1 MKIVLIS
8 ADESRGGMGVRTLSA
23 CLRER
28 GFETVIVLMANLES
42 GYAGFRWDDLFALCK
57 GADLIGVSFMT
68 HAVDKAVEI
77 KNRLSKIT
85 SAPILAG
92 GIHASLA
99 PESLLEDFSYVCH
112 GEGEDL
118 IVEMARRIEHGEEL
132 GNIPGLWS
140 NIGGVVI
147 KNPAA
152 ALTRDINGYPFPDYD
167 MTHQYVIDGEGLTLI
182 RPTPL
187 HMSIE
192 DFVVLG
198 SRGCPHHCTYCCNR
212 KIKNDFPWRKKVA
225 HYSVDYLIALLKE
238 VKQRFPEVKSF
249 WIEDDTFFA
258 KELAEIK
265 LFAER
270 YKEQIGMPFK
280 ILISPWTYSKE
291 KLDPLVDAGMEKLM
305 MGIQSG
311 CERVNKDLYDRNMT
325 NQRLL
330 DIARSLH
337 EYPQL
342 LKCYDFIGMNPFET
356 ADDLIETTRF
366 IRELPEPFY
375 MFSNNLAFY
384 PGTELSEQA
393 IRAGIDISRR
403 VKHSEAE
410 VGYGILLHDKLEHKI
425 FHLLLLLMSGMIT
438 RRMCGRV
445 PRIMLSEPM
454 LRLYAFSDRALPG
467 VSNAAAVAL
476 TAFCYYCNWKKLVK
490 KVFSPRTIGAVR
502 HFLARL
508 RGEERSS

>member
-1 MKIVLIS
+1 
-8 ADESRGGMGVRTLSA
+8 MGVRTLSA

-28 GFETVIVLMANLES
+28 GFETVVVLMANLEAD
-42 GYAGFRWDDLFALCK
+42 YTGFRWDDLFALCK
-57 GADLIGVSFMT
+57 DSGLIGISCMT
-68 HAVDKAVEI
+68 HAVNKAVEVR
-77 KNRLSKIT
+77 KRLAEVT
-85 SAPILAG
+85 AAPILAG
-92 GIHASLA
+92 GIHATLD
-99 PESLLEDFSYVCH
+99 PESLLKSFQYVCH
-112 GEGEDL
+112 GEGEDM
-118 IVEMARRIEHGEEL
+118 IVEMARRLENGEAL
-132 GNIPGLWS
+132 NDIPGLWS
-140 NIGGVVI
+140 NTGGVI
-147 KNPAA
+147 IRNPAA
-152 ALTRDINGYPFPDYD
+152 ALERDVNEYPFPDYD
-167 MTHQYVIDGEGLTLI
+167 MTHQYVIDGGGLTPV
-182 RPTPL
+182 RPIPF

-212 KIKNDFPWRKKVA
+212 KIKADFPWRKKVV
-225 HYSVDYLIALLKE
+225 HYSVDYLIDLLRE
-238 VKQRFPEVKSF
+238 VKRCFPEVKSF

-258 KELAEIK
+258 KSLEEIK
-265 LFAER
+265 LFAGR
-270 YKEQIGMPFK
+270 YKEEIALPFK

-311 CERVNKDLYDRNMT
+311 CERVNKELYDRNMT

-356 ADDLIETTRF
+356 TNDLVETTRF
-366 IRELPEPFY
+366 IRELPVPFY

-384 PGTELSEQA
+384 PGTELSDQA

-410 VGYGILLHDKLEHKI
+410 VGYGILLHDKLDHKL
-425 FHLLLLLMSGMIT
+425 FHLLLLLMSGMVT

-445 PRIMLSEPM
+445 PRFMISEPM
-454 LRLYAFSDRALPG
+454 IRFYASIDLICPKLGNAIA
-467 VSNAAAVAL
+467 VSL
-476 TAFCYYCNWKKLVK
+476 TAVCHYCNWKKLVK
-490 KVFSPRTIGAVR
+490 KIFSPRTIGTVR

-508 RGEERSS
+508 RGQERSQ